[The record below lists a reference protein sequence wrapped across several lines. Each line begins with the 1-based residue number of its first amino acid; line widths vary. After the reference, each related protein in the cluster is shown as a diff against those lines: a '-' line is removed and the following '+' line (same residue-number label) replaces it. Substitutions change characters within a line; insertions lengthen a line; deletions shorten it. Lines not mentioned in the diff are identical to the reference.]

1 MSLQSFGFFG
11 FLLVVAAVYLHL
23 PQRWQSAFLLA
34 ASWVFYA
41 LAMPSML
48 PVTIAIAVFTYLCG
62 RGMTARE
69 GARKTAFLRIGVIG
83 LLAILAFFKYNGAF
97 ASDGGWQAVAMPL
110 GISFYSF
117 AAISYLIDA
126 ARGDCEVEKNFI
138 DCALFLNFFAT
149 VTQGPICRAGALL
162 PQFKKEH
169 RFDAA
174 RTVRALRL
182 MALGLFKLVA
192 VSDVLG
198 LLVDE
203 VFPNYRSY
211 GGPMLVLAAVFYT
224 FQLYFNFSG
233 YSEVARA
240 VGLLLGLEL
249 PENFKTPFFATNFS
263 GFWSRWHISFSSW
276 LQDYLFMPLA
286 WADVSGLTGGKI
298 SRLPAEFCVFTVFF
312 VSGFWHGNTLPFVV
326 WGLLQASYRLGE
338 ELLHRR
344 LGKPKKKAPARV
356 LWAKRAGVFVLWCV
370 SMVFFRVG
378 SSPAAAPLTV
388 GDAFAYLGRCFMG
401 WGPARFA
408 SELYA
413 AASGGFYANAIM
425 VAAYSYMALVP
436 IVQPPVIRLCTT
448 KKERLIRMPYQKGSV
463 SKTTKILFPI
473 VVTMLAGL
481 VAPASVA
488 LVGFLMFG
496 NLLRECGVLNALSET
511 AQNVLANLITIV
523 LGLTVAGQMT
533 ADKFVRPDTLLI
545 LALGL
550 VAFIFDTAGGV
561 FFAKLLNL
569 FLPEGKKINPMIGA
583 AGISAFP
590 MSGRVVNQMG
600 LAEDNQ
606 NFLLMYSIS
615 VNVSGQI
622 ASVIAGGLLLTLLS

>member
-11 FLLVVAAVYLHL
+11 FLLVVAVVYLHL
-23 PQRWQSAFLLA
+23 PQRLQSVFLLG

-41 LAMPSML
+41 LAMPTML
-48 PVTIAIAVFTYLCG
+48 PVTIAVAVFTYLCG
-62 RGMTARE
+62 RGLAAW
-69 GARKTAFLRIGVIG
+69 GGVYKTAVLRLGVGG

-97 ASDGGWQAVAMPL
+97 AADGGWQAVAMPL
-110 GISFYSF
+110 GISFYTF

-126 ARGDCEVEKNFI
+126 ARGDCEVETSFI
-138 DCALFLNFFAT
+138 DFALFLNFFAT

-162 PQFKKEH
+162 PQFKAEH

-174 RTVRALRL
+174 RTVQALRL
-182 MALGLFKLVA
+182 LALGLFKLVA

-203 VFPNYRSY
+203 VFPHYGSY

-240 VGLLLGLEL
+240 VGLLLGLTL

-286 WADVSGLTGGKI
+286 WTDVSGVTHGRLT
-298 SRLPAEFCVFTVFF
+298 RLPAEVCVFTVFF

-326 WGLLQASYRLGE
+326 WGLLQACYRLGE

-356 LWAKRAGVFVLWCV
+356 QWAKRAGVFALWCV

-388 GDAFAYLGRCFMG
+388 GDAFRYLGGCFLN
-401 WGPARFA
+401 WAPARFA
-408 SELYA
+408 AELYA
-413 AASGGFYANAIM
+413 AASNGFYANAIM
-425 VAAYSYMALVP
+425 VAAYYAFTVLVLALAFYLDARRAFAFKNKPAEICLTKEKHRWSVYYALV
-436 IVQPPVIRLCTT
+436 I
-448 KKERLIRMPYQKGSV
+448 
-463 SKTTKILFPI
+463 
-473 VVTMLAGL
+473 A
-481 VAPASVA
+481 
-488 LVGFLMFG
+488 
-496 NLLRECGVLNALSET
+496 
-511 AQNVLANLITIV
+511 
-523 LGLTVAGQMT
+523 
-533 ADKFVRPDTLLI
+533 LLI
-545 LALGL
+545 GYIMQSGG
-550 VAFIFDTAGGV
+550 FGSSGFGMYAG
-561 FFAKLLNL
+561 F
-569 FLPEGKKINPMIGA
+569 
-583 AGISAFP
+583 
-590 MSGRVVNQMG
+590 
-600 LAEDNQ
+600 
-606 NFLLMYSIS
+606 
-615 VNVSGQI
+615 
-622 ASVIAGGLLLTLLS
+622 